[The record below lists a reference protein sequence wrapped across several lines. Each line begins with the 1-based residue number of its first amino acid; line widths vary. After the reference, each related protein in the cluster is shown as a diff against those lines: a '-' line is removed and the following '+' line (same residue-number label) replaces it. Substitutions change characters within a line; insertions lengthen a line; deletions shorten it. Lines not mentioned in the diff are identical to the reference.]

1 MGAAGRGGGTAQA
14 AGTEMDEVDV
24 NNPSRQLC
32 PRESRFLR
40 TAGESAARAP
50 GKVLLATQV
59 TVLRTHKLSCSTRPH
74 NVWISTAELKLFTV
88 LEFLPQ
94 HSGARAEI
102 SSDPAPRWPGAQGRG
117 STSRVWSSVSWGS
130 TKPGCHVR
138 SRAARPNVPGV
149 TSFPAAS
156 SFGTGF

>member
-1 MGAAGRGGGTAQA
+1 MGGAGRGGGTAQA

-24 NNPSRQLC
+24 NNPSRQRC
-32 PRESRFLR
+32 PLESRFLR

-88 LEFLPQ
+88 LEFFRQ

-102 SSDPAPRWPGAQGRG
+102 SSDPAGRAPREGAA
-117 STSRVWSSVSWGS
+117 
-130 TKPGCHVR
+130 
-138 SRAARPNVPGV
+138 RAASGRAFLG
-149 TSFPAAS
+149 AAQNL
-156 SFGTGF
+156 GAT